1 MSKSKPS
8 AATAR
13 ESRASRRAAAAQAPA
28 SQATRE
34 TVESIALAVILAFL
48 FRAFV
53 AEAFVIP
60 TGSMAPTL
68 MGQHKDVQCPECG
81 YWYQAGASIELD
93 DEVNDQRFLE
103 AGRTPPK
110 SAVVATTCPICRY
123 RQILDLVSNA
133 NQKTFSGD
141 RILVSK
147 FVYDFTPPERWDVI
161 VFKYPFNAKQNFI
174 KRLVGLPNEE
184 ILIKL
189 GDVFV
194 KQPDE
199 DNFAIARKPDHKLTA
214 MLQLVDDTRHVAKHL
229 TEAGWPLRWQPW
241 TAAGQDAPN
250 AWSTD
255 DHGHTYATAG
265 RPAEDVWLR
274 YRHIIPSDYDWE
286 LIEDGRTP
294 PMLADRQGELVT
306 DFYAYNA
313 FTSVDRQYL
322 ASYDPHKKPEEYAR
336 PMFGSASLSPFGT
349 LGWHWVSDLALEGDV
364 EVKGGQGEL
373 LFLLVKGGVN
383 YVCRIDIATGK
394 ATLSID
400 GGAVSFVGS
409 DGTSV
414 TAPVGQTR
422 IQGEG
427 TYRVRFS
434 NIDAEI
440 RLWVNE
446 QRVEFDG
453 ATTYVPRD
461 VLRPTTSAKDP
472 GDLAPLGIG
481 TRGVALH
488 VQRLRVLRDVYYV
501 STKGL
506 VAHEY
511 KIPLREQRILEILHD
526 PRSWPDTELFESQD
540 QFRMTLKDGQL
551 FPLGDNS
558 PQSSDARMWQ
568 EHFVDRDLLIGKAL
582 LIYWPHPWYRPIP
595 YLPNFKR
602 MRLIR

>member
-1 MSKSKPS
+1 MSKTKSS
-8 AATAR
+8 AAPLRAPRT
-13 ESRASRRAAAAQAPA
+13 SRGEAAAHVPPN
-28 SQATRE
+28 QATRE

-68 MGQHKDVQCPECG
+68 MGQHKDVQCPECD
-81 YWYQAGASIELD
+81 YWYQAGASIEID
-93 DEVNDQRFLE
+93 DDANDQRFLE
-103 AGRTPPK
+103 AGRQPPK

-123 RQILDLVSNA
+123 RLLLDWRSNA

-147 FVYDFTPPERWDVI
+147 FVYDFTLPERWDVI

-184 ILIKL
+184 ILLRL

-199 DNFAIARKPDHKLTA
+199 TQFSIVRKPDHKLKA
-214 MLQLVDDTRHVAKHL
+214 MLQLVDDTRHISKTL
-229 TEAGWPLRWQPW
+229 TEIGWPLRWQSW
-241 TAAGQDAPN
+241 TPAGQDASS
-250 AWSTD
+250 AWSTND
-255 DHGHTYATAG
+255 QGHTYLTEG
-265 RPAEDVWLR
+265 RPGEDLWLR
-274 YRHIIPSDYDWE
+274 YHHIIPSDYDWQ
-286 LIEDGRTP
+286 LIDDGQTP
-294 PMLADRQGELVT
+294 PMLANRPGELLT
-306 DFYAYNA
+306 DFYPYNA
-313 FTSVDRQYL
+313 FTSIDRQYL
-322 ASYDPHKKPEEYAR
+322 KGYDPGRKPEEYAR
-336 PMFGSASLSPFGT
+336 PMFGSASLHPFGT
-349 LGWHWVSDLALEGDV
+349 LGWHWVSDVALEGDIDV
-364 EVKGGQGEL
+364 QSDQGEL
-373 LFLLVKGGVN
+373 LCLLVKGGVN
-383 YVCRIDIATGK
+383 YKCRIDIATGR
-394 ATLSID
+394 ATLSINE
-400 GGAVSFVGS
+400 GAVSFVGS
-409 DGTSV
+409 DGTS
-414 TAPVGQTR
+414 TEAPVGQTSIEGR
-422 IQGEG
+422 G
-427 TYRVRFS
+427 TYRLRFS
-434 NIDAEI
+434 NVDAEV
-440 RLWVNE
+440 RLWVNDS
-446 QRVEFDG
+446 RVEFDG
-453 ATTYVPRD
+453 ATTYLPQEL
-461 VLRPTTSAKDP
+461 LRPTTSAEDP

-481 TRGVALH
+481 TQGAALH

-501 STKGL
+501 STQGH

-511 KIPLREQRILEILHD
+511 KIPLGEQKIREILHD
-526 PRSWPDTELFESQD
+526 PQSWPDTKLFASQD
-540 QFRMTLKDGQL
+540 QFQMALGDNQL